1 MPCAASAKRSTV
13 EAHGK
18 KANSSAPRVIY
29 VSPLAAFSI
38 VIISAAVVDKFLRYT
53 YDLVKLA
60 ADANTADEVEVATW
74 NCVAPPAIAKESVTD
89 KFKASEAEISV
100 LANVN
105 VGVSVAMFKVLYFV

>member
-1 MPCAASAKRSTV
+1 M
-13 EAHGK
+13 
-18 KANSSAPRVIY
+18 
-29 VSPLAAFSI
+29 
-38 VIISAAVVDKFLRYT
+38 IISAAVVDKFLRYT

-105 VGVSVAMFKVLYFV
+105 VGGLKVTKGGADVVYEYAYFKRG